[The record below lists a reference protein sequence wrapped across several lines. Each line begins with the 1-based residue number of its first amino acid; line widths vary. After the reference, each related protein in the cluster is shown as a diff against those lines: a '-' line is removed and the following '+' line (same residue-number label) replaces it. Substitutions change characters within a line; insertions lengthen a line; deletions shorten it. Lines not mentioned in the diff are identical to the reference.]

1 MSGPGLQGLAVVT
14 GAGQGIGREIALHL
28 LQEGCQVL
36 AIGRSVEK
44 LQTLARDSAADDK
57 QLFLQAQD
65 IRDTAALKTAL
76 ARAEDAAGLEALLFA
91 ETPTLGIRRRAM
103 ERSVLPRRHEEVST
117 PWGTVRMKVRGAP
130 SGDAATPEY
139 EDCAAIAAAR
149 NIPVRA
155 VIEAALVA
163 WEAQRKA

>member
-44 LQTLARDSAADDK
+44 RQTLAGDSAADDK

-76 ARAEDAAGLEALLFA
+76 ARAEDA
-91 ETPTLGIRRRAM
+91 
-103 ERSVLPRRHEEVST
+103 
-117 PWGTVRMKVRGAP
+117 K
-130 SGDAATPEY
+130 
-139 EDCAAIAAAR
+139 
-149 NIPVRA
+149 
-155 VIEAALVA
+155 
-163 WEAQRKA
+163 KK